1 MLFAAPGRS
10 SAPTPRPV
18 STSPTDDRDTVARL
32 TQRVL
37 ELTDASRSALE
48 ASAVQSGAWLAGRR
62 GAGADDSDPPASG
75 VRRNAEEADEA
86 RRASEASVLMCRA
99 AGAETARLLLAGDHA
114 GAQQT
119 LRKLSLEVRLLG
131 KGIYA

>member
-1 MLFAAPGRS
+1 
-10 SAPTPRPV
+10 
-18 STSPTDDRDTVARL
+18 
-32 TQRVL
+32 
-37 ELTDASRSALE
+37 
-48 ASAVQSGAWLAGRR
+48 
-62 GAGADDSDPPASG
+62 
-75 VRRNAEEADEA
+75 
-86 RRASEASVLMCRA
+86 MCRA